1 MSVSVTDA
9 RVYVQS
15 LANAPCVTKQFTHG
29 TRLGSHLLGKLH
41 YTEEFSQLLF
51 DTFYEKNFDT
61 VLDLFSSFLARVS
74 LN

>member
-1 MSVSVTDA
+1 MKFIIFQKIQNVSLSNRRA
-9 RVYVQS
+9 RIQS
-15 LANAPCVTKQFTHG
+15 LENAPCVTKQFTHG

-61 VLDLFSSFLARVS
+61 VLDLFS
-74 LN
+74 